1 MFVFVLSKVVYPL
14 YFNLVLLI
22 VSVNEL
28 KSVVVKTTTLLSL

>member
-1 MFVFVLSKVVYPL
+1 MFVFVLSKVVYLL